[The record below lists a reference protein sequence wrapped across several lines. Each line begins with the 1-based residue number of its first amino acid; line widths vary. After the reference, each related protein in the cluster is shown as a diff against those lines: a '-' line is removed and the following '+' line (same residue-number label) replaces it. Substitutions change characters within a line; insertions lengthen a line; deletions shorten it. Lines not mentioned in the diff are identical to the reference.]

1 MILSNIEQIS
11 SLEYIL
17 PDIDVMICGCGYEER
32 STYLVQK
39 EAEAIGRIPNKQVLT
54 YISPDNEIL
63 KKNTYIYYNNGFHIY
78 KITGKEDLR
87 QRIQFFSDFF
97 NKIDAETNLNVL
109 FDYSSLSR
117 EWYGAFI
124 LFLEIYKP
132 QYGFINC
139 WFYYSSPKAT
149 SSQDDKFSISDIRP
163 LSGFSSFSFPDKPMT
178 LVVGLGKEEK
188 VLNGLQQFS
197 DVDSSYIHY
206 FYTQKEQNIQPR
218 SKYDFLFNN
227 IEEKQKHEYS
237 LENIIKLFNN
247 LCDLYTSL
255 QEKYRMTIISCGPKP
270 FTLIS
275 LIFAHLYKVNVWK
288 MHNNL
293 SDHYITKEPSG
304 EAVILHIEYRN
315 ANL

>member
-1 MILSNIEQIS
+1 MILSRIEQIS
-11 SLEYIL
+11 NLEHIL
-17 PDIDVMICGCGYEER
+17 PEIDVIICGCGYEER

-39 EAEAIGRIPNKQVLT
+39 ETEHIGRISDKLVLAYT
-54 YISPDNEIL
+54 SPDNEIL
-63 KKNTYIYYNNGFHIY
+63 RKNINIYSNNGFQIY
-78 KITGKEDLR
+78 KLTGKEDLR
-87 QRIQFFSDFF
+87 QRILFFSNFF
-97 NKIDAETNLNVL
+97 NKIDVETNLNVL

-132 QYGFINC
+132 KYGFINC
-139 WFYYSSPKAT
+139 WFYYSLPIPT
-149 SSQDDKFSISDIRP
+149 RVQDDKFSISYIRP

-178 LVVGLGKEEK
+178 LVVGLGTEEK

-206 FYTQKEQNIQPR
+206 FYTQKQNIQPK
-218 SKYDFLFNN
+218 SKYDFLFKN

-255 QEKYRMTIISCGPKP
+255 QEKYRMTIVSCGPKP

-288 MHNNL
+288 MHNNV

-304 EAVILHIEYRN
+304 ESVILHLEYRN
-315 ANL
+315 ATL